1 MKYKN
6 VELTELQPTDW
17 DGHPRLM
24 LVWRNGDYR
33 PNALR
38 VEGYVNLEGYIYWIT
53 NIEDISNNHNCNASY
68 DNTIKLQNTYP
79 HCAEIPSVESI
90 YQERIKELEEQ
101 VTRMR
106 REHNARED
114 EYTNRYQ
121 QQESRFREEIE
132 RVRNENANAL
142 PMHKLKEVMEIKL
155 PDSLIKELLSK
166 KFGKYKQDFI
176 WEWGSIEVP
185 DQNFY
190 NTHGNAIRFIHVTK
204 NFYDKIQK
212 VEYWLTPD
220 PTMQQYSAKYAY
232 DVQPHFYKI
241 YCSEN
246 A

>member
-6 VELTELQPTDW
+6 VELTELQPSDW

-53 NIEDISNNHNCNASY
+53 TVEDISNSHNCNASY

-79 HCAEIPSVESI
+79 HCAEIPAIESI
-90 YQERIKELEEQ
+90 YQERIRELEEQ
-101 VTRMR
+101 VTQLRHAQNE
-106 REHNARED
+106 REE
-114 EYTNRYQ
+114 EYINRYQ
-121 QQESRFREEIE
+121 RQESRFREEIE

-176 WEWGSIEVP
+176 WEWSNPEIP

-190 NTHGNAIRFIHVTK
+190 NTHGNAIGFIHVTK
-204 NFYDKIQK
+204 NFYDKVQK
-212 VEYWLTPD
+212 VDFWLTPD
-220 PTMQQYSAKYAY
+220 PTMQEYKMKYAY
-232 DVQPHFYKI
+232 KDQPCFYKV
-241 YCSEN
+241 YCGEN

>member
-79 HCAEIPSVESI
+79 HCAEIPTVESI
-90 YQERIKELEEQ
+90 YQERIRELEEQ
-101 VTRMR
+101 VTQLRHAQNE
-106 REHNARED
+106 REE
-114 EYTNRYQ
+114 EYINRYQ
-121 QQESRFREEIE
+121 RQESRFREEIE